1 MSHNETVGGYTEDTL
16 IHRTGVCTGMGNCF
30 ISVYSSIQ
38 GKFIRKTMNTI
49 DSLLSNNI
57 FDTHSVVGHKS
68 GALIRAV
75 IMSQKC
81 TQPSMEM
88 FPNVS

>member
-1 MSHNETVGGYTEDTL
+1 MYAQEWV
-16 IHRTGVCTGMGNCF
+16 IAF
-30 ISVYSSIQ
+30 ISVYGSIQ
-38 GKFIRKTMNTI
+38 GKFIRKTTNTI

-88 FPNVS
+88 FPSVS